1 MTSKDLDEAIE
12 VASHIPCARTGAIE
26 VRPIW
31 GRSAPV
37 SEYWC
42 RSQNR
47 PQQTSNPRVS
57 SRPPT
62 PSDRNRIETVDRIK
76 QKDRS
81 GHRRY
86 SRRESTPPRRLRELE
101 SSRDDKHTTRNRR
114 SCAFPSGTN
123 PTGGHE
129 HVCSTPQA
137 GSHHAGGAMD
147 RVWTQLQNALVFFPR
162 ERENHSYA
170 HTEAGRDRWFRL
182 VIRLSSNRRGLGSHR
197 RRGS

>member
-12 VASHIPCARTGAIE
+12 VASHIPCARTGTIE

-114 SCAFPSGTN
+114 SCTFPSGTN
-123 PTGGHE
+123 PTGARTC
-129 HVCSTPQA
+129 VLNDPKQDLIMLVVLSI
-137 GSHHAGGAMD
+137 GSGPNCK
-147 RVWTQLQNALVFFPR
+147 TL
-162 ERENHSYA
+162 SYS
-170 HTEAGRDRWFRL
+170 F
-182 VIRLSSNRRGLGSHR
+182 LGSAR
-197 RRGS
+197 IILTRIPRQGGTDGSGW